1 MKQKNKELLLKDIS
15 ARLPYRV
22 KCISGVDD
30 AVLIIEGINPN
41 CCGASEIQ
49 VTYERSGINFDTK
62 LSVIKPYL
70 YPLSS
75 IEELGL
81 LEEYENIVCTL
92 NNDKNNDFI
101 FLNRI
106 DQLLDFYHRNHL
118 DYNGLIPKGLAINC
132 TNLNI
137 Y

>member
-1 MKQKNKELLLKDIS
+1 MG
-15 ARLPYRV
+15 V
-22 KCISGVDD
+22 KCVSGVDD

-41 CCGASEIQ
+41 CHGASEVQ

-75 IEELGL
+75 MEELGL
-81 LEEYENIVCTL
+81 LEEYENIVCAL
-92 NNDKNNDFI
+92 NNDKDIDFI
-101 FLNRI
+101 FVNYI

-118 DYNGLIPKGLAINC
+118 DYNGLIPKGLAIDC

>member
-1 MKQKNKELLLKDIS
+1 MTQKEKQLLLRDLCP
-15 ARLPYRV
+15 RLPYGV
-22 KCISGVDD
+22 KCVSGVDD

-62 LSVIKPYL
+62 LSMIKPYL
-70 YPLSS
+70 YPLESM
-75 IEELGL
+75 EELGL
-81 LEEYENIVCTL
+81 LEEYENIVCAL
-92 NNDKNNDFI
+92 NNDKDIDFI
-101 FLNRI
+101 FVDYI

-132 TNLNI
+132 ANLNI